1 VNPAALPGPV
11 EGTRPVQ
18 ILLVDDEPM
27 LTEMLSIAL
36 RYEGFEITI
45 AHTGLA
51 ALEQERAVRP
61 DLVILDVMLP
71 GMDGMD
77 VCRRLRQQSGVA
89 ILMLTARGDV
99 EDRIRGLES
108 GADDYLAKPF
118 TFRELV
124 ARLHAI
130 LRRRGVDMAG
140 VVQAGNIMLDR
151 RSRRVTQGGQVVDL
165 TPREFEMLDLFLSHP
180 RQVFSREVI
189 LNRIWGYEYAGDANL
204 IDVHISHLRDKL
216 GDADRRLIRS
226 VRGIGY
232 GIEVPDETA

>member
-1 VNPAALPGPV
+1 MNPAPILGPD
-11 EGTRPVQ
+11 GDRPVQ

-36 RYEGFEITI
+36 RYEGFEVTV
-45 AHTGLA
+45 AHSGLS
-51 ALEQERAVRP
+51 ALEQERGVRP

-71 GMDGMD
+71 GLDGIE
-77 VCRRLRQQSGVA
+77 VCRRLRQQSTVG

-99 EDRIRGLES
+99 EDRILGLES

-130 LRRRGVDMAG
+130 LRRRGLDLAG
-140 VVQAGNIMLDR
+140 VIQAGGIVLDR
-151 RSRRVTQGGQVVDL
+151 RSRRVSRSGQPVDL

-189 LNRIWGYEYAGDANL
+189 LNRIWGYEYAGDTNL
-204 IDVHISHLRDKL
+204 IDVHVSHLRDKL
-216 GDADRRLIRS
+216 GDTNRSLIRS

-232 GIEVPDETA
+232 GIEVPDESA

>member
-1 VNPAALPGPV
+1 LNPATIPGPD
-11 EGTRPVQ
+11 GDRPVQ

-36 RYEGFEITI
+36 RYEGFEVTV
-45 AHTGLA
+45 AHSGLS
-51 ALEQERAVRP
+51 ALEQERGVRP

-71 GMDGMD
+71 GLDGIE
-77 VCRRLRQQSGVA
+77 VCRRLRQQSTVG

-99 EDRIRGLES
+99 EDRILGLES

-130 LRRRGVDMAG
+130 LRRRGLDLAG
-140 VVQAGNIMLDR
+140 VIQAGGI
-151 RSRRVTQGGQVVDL
+151 
-165 TPREFEMLDLFLSHP
+165 MLDLFLSHP

-189 LNRIWGYEYAGDANL
+189 LNRIWGYEYAGDTNL
-204 IDVHISHLRDKL
+204 IDVHVSHLRDKL
-216 GDADRRLIRS
+216 GDTSRSLIRS

-232 GIEVPDETA
+232 GIEVPDESA